1 MLNADDILT
10 IARKCYCCLLIQFM
24 IIVIKIN
31 VSHIMV
37 MMLMFLRKKIKKAK
51 SNDVVEEG
59 KKVLQN
65 HSMHSNL
72 CRHFWVGKKWK
83 CYNLTTIF

>member
-1 MLNADDILT
+1 
-10 IARKCYCCLLIQFM
+10 
-24 IIVIKIN
+24 
-31 VSHIMV
+31 MV